1 MRDEGHLLHL
11 ADGAEPDHVLVAE
24 RHGERCDVRA
34 YEVAEVVHA
43 EARLLIGGT
52 SLRWVGPPRLFFH
65 GRGEQLVVDLA
76 GARSMAFGTFG
87 ADGTGDID
95 LAEPV
100 ELDTEADAVALGRLF
115 AAMHSLAMDTLSSSA
130 RGPVPLSYCAPKWAE
145 DAIPLQ
151 TIGGFLETG
160 MLTALHTL
168 DALYML
174 GMLGAVGTRKG

>member
-24 RHGERCDVRA
+24 RHGERCGVHA
-34 YEVAEVVHA
+34 YEIAEVVRP
-43 EARLLIGGT
+43 EVRLLIGGV

-65 GRGEQLVVDLA
+65 GRGEQLVEHIA
-76 GARSMAFGTFG
+76 GARGMAFGTFG

-100 ELDTEADAVALGRLF
+100 EVDTEADAVALGKLF
-115 AAMHSLAMDTLSSSA
+115 WAMHALAMDTLSSSA
-130 RGPVPLSYCAPKWAE
+130 RWPVPLSYCAPQWA
-145 DAIPLQ
+145 DDTIPLAA
-151 TIGGFLETG
+151 IGGFLETG

-174 GMLGAVGTRKG
+174 GMLGAAGTNEG